1 MSGHLA
7 VLDKQPG
14 IYPFKVGETWRRL
27 FAKIMLN
34 VTGPEATSTCQDDHM
49 CDGIKAG
56 IDGAAHGVQ
65 DILDSM
71 STTEENVFNTI
82 NQIGMLWTTQQL

>member
-1 MSGHLA
+1 
-7 VLDKQPG
+7 
-14 IYPFKVGETWRRL
+14 
-27 FAKIMLN
+27 
-34 VTGPEATSTCQDDHM
+34 M